1 MATTTTVNSIPK
13 LNKLLASLSKEAS
26 DELRA
31 AARVIADG
39 IADEARGR
47 AKRLGSTAA
56 HVAPSIRSRRDRVPK
71 ISLGG
76 KGDMAAAFGAEYGG
90 RRRRTTPQGGST
102 MQFQPW
108 RGSSTGAGY
117 FLWPTIRDRNEWIRD
132 TYSQALLD
140 ALRGMH

>member
-1 MATTTTVNSIPK
+1 MASTLTVNSIAG
-13 LNKLLASLSKEAS
+13 LNKILASLSKEAS

-47 AKRLGSTAA
+47 AERLGGTAR
-56 HVAPSIRSRRDRVPK
+56 HVAPSIKSRRDRVPK

-90 RRRRTTPQGGST
+90 QRRPTTQ
-102 MQFQPW
+102 QFEPW
-108 RGSSTGAGY
+108 RGNRHGAGY
-117 FLWPTIRDRNEWIRD
+117 FLWPTIRDRNDWINE
-132 TYSQALLD
+132 TYSKALLA
-140 ALRGMH
+140 ALRGMR